1 MQTQA
6 SEKCTKEVASETEM
20 PFRQSFYLNYQRR
33 CKSRGAP
40 PSYSIVFRKRI
51 NRVENEYYS
60 DDSLDEETTTKETP
74 SSSSKAPPG
83 KSLGAAEACALIRE
97 LRALFIDWQKHAER
111 NRPIKQVESR
121 PVQTEPEFRIRERQN
136 HNNVRVCFSEN
147 KKSDDNDEDGLR
159 EGLSAPLPVAPPA
172 ATTPAAAAATSQ
184 SSMFIPW
191 NILNMYIMKS
201 LMNMPHFPKP
211 PEETKTKP
219 EQSTSKD
226 FDPEPT
232 LPKRAPCRPPPEK
245 QQDHRKEMHDI
256 ILGRDRQT
264 YPYNIEIEEETERKV
279 KKDLEQKR

>member
-1 MQTQA
+1 MQTQS
-6 SEKCTKEVASETEM
+6 SEKCTKEVAIETEM

-60 DDSLDEETTTKETP
+60 DDSLEGETKETP
-74 SSSSKAPPG
+74 PSKVSPG

-97 LRALFIDWQKHAER
+97 LRSLFIDWQKHAER
-111 NRPIKQVESR
+111 NRPSRQVESR
-121 PVQTEPEFRIRERQN
+121 PVQTEPEFRIREREN
-136 HNNVRVCFSEN
+136 HANVRVCFSEN
-147 KKSDDNDEDGLR
+147 KKKSDDNDEDGLR
-159 EGLSAPLPVAPPA
+159 EGVPAPPP
-172 ATTPAAAAATSQ
+172 PARPPPVSA

-211 PEETKTKP
+211 PEETK
-219 EQSTSKD
+219 SK
-226 FDPEPT
+226 PEPT
-232 LPKRAPCRPPPEK
+232 TSQDFDCEPALPKRAPSPPAATGADK
-245 QQDHRKEMHDI
+245 QQDRRKAMQDM

-264 YPYNIEIEEETERKV
+264 YPFNIEIEEETERKV
-279 KKDLEQKR
+279 KKI